1 MFAVE
6 LTNFLMIAVSGE
18 TTVSVWRVFRR
29 KKKHSL
35 VTLSILICSWR
46 IFRSFRFLP
55 GNLRLC
61 LDIFGSLWTSS
72 VAFENLLKYLELPKT
87 P

>member
-18 TTVSVWRVFRR
+18 TTVSVWRVFCR
-29 KKKHSL
+29 KKKPYSCNIVDSYL
-35 VTLSILICSWR
+35 ENFQVFQISPWKSSVV
-46 IFRSFRFLP
+46 FRH
-55 GNLRLC
+55 LRQS
-61 LDIFGSLWTSS
+61 LDIFGGLRKTRI
-72 VAFENLLKYLELPKT
+72 VAKWPKT

>member
-46 IFRSFRFLP
+46 IFFFLP